1 MGQLQEFQHSNQ
13 RGAKGKEKR
22 QEIENLF
29 EKIMKD
35 NFPNLV
41 KEIDMQVQEAQRV
54 PNKIDAKRPT
64 PIHIIINMP
73 EGKDKERILKAASKK
88 QLVTHRGV
96 PIRLSVDFSK

>member
-41 KEIDMQVQEAQRV
+41 KEIDMPVQEHREYQT
-54 PNKIDAKRPT
+54 T
-64 PIHIIINMP
+64 P
-73 EGKDKERILKAASKK
+73 SK
-88 QLVTHRGV
+88 THHN
-96 PIRLSVDFSK
+96 